1 VTEAHFGQRVSCPT
15 CGEAFVVPELGKAA
29 SNTPPPQP
37 PAKAPFDYRRWK
49 PSPEI
54 LSGLSQASLWA
65 GRPLVAVGL
74 VLVLLARGCEAI
86 SQRGVQRADVKVQAA
101 REELAD
107 SYQTKRLALEEKISD
122 LEAEKD
128 RKAPEDQALA
138 DLKTQLTDLAVREAK
153 ERKKYERGA
162 WRDLETN
169 ARIVKTNQQINGYWR
184 EIFFVFA
191 SIVLATG
198 LLLVSWT
205 AQGAERWVALMMLAV
220 LTVSI
225 YIGGV
230 AWGPLAR

>member
-1 VTEAHFGQRVSCPT
+1 
-15 CGEAFVVPELGKAA
+15 
-29 SNTPPPQP
+29 
-37 PAKAPFDYRRWK
+37 
-49 PSPEI
+49 
-54 LSGLSQASLWA
+54 
-65 GRPLVAVGL
+65 
-74 VLVLLARGCEAI
+74 
-86 SQRGVQRADVKVQAA
+86 
-101 REELAD
+101 
-107 SYQTKRLALEEKISD
+107 
-122 LEAEKD
+122 
-128 RKAPEDQALA
+128 
-138 DLKTQLTDLAVREAK
+138 LAVREAK